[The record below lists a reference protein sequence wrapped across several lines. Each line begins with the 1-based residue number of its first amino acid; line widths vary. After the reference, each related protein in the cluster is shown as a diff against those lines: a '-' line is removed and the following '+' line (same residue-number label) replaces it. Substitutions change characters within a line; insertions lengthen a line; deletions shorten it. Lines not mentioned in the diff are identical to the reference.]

1 MWVEFH
7 VIMKY
12 KTFTNNYFHHFGC
25 KRSNYGSTQRGGESL
40 TAQTLVVFIKKIV
53 FILPGSTLEY
63 ADH

>member
-25 KRSNYGSTQRGGESL
+25 KRSDYGSTQRSGENL
-40 TAQTLVVFIKKIV
+40 TGQTLIVFIKKMY
-53 FILPGSTLEY
+53 LYSPPSAPL
-63 ADH
+63 